1 VDAHFIET
9 ADGRALAWSEVGDA
23 SGAAVVWCHG
33 GLSGR
38 TDASLAAKGAQSA
51 GVRLITID
59 RPGIGEST
67 RRKGRSVADWADD
80 VRVVADALGLDR
92 FAVVGWSGG
101 GPHALACA
109 ARLSGRVSATA
120 TIGGMEPVRTRA
132 EREALG
138 LRADRLLIPMARH
151 APWLA
156 RTALAA
162 SARLSPERQ
171 KRVALRGFSEADRRV
186 LEPLPP
192 EAVVGSTIAAAAP
205 GVAGLVDDYRAFGSP
220 DWAFEL
226 SDIPGPVR
234 CWQGLEDAAV
244 PPAIGRR
251 LAGAIPH
258 GQLELVPDAGHFL
271 VVEHGRDVFTRLL
284 TDAARGSGRGPAGDR

>member
-1 VDAHFIET
+1 MEAQFVET
-9 ADGRALAWSEVGDA
+9 TDGRALAWSEVGDA
-23 SGAAVVWCHG
+23 SGAPVVWCHG

-38 TDASLAAKGAQSA
+38 TDASFAAPGARAA

-67 RRKGRSVADWADD
+67 RRKGRSVRDWADD
-80 VRVVADALGLDR
+80 VSVVADALGLDR
-92 FAVVGWSGG
+92 FGVVGWSGG

-109 ARLSGRVSATA
+109 AMLAERVSATA

-132 EREALG
+132 DRLALG
-138 LRADRLLIPMARH
+138 LRADRMLIPLARH

-156 RTALAA
+156 RTVLAA
-162 SARLSPERQ
+162 STRLSPERQ
-171 KRVALRGFSEADRRV
+171 KQVALRGFSEPDRRV
-186 LEPLPP
+186 LEPLAP

-205 GVAGLVDDYRAFGSP
+205 GVSGLVDDYRAFGSS
-220 DWAFEL
+220 DWGFEL

-234 CWQGLEDAAV
+234 CWQGADDAAV
-244 PPAIGRR
+244 PPAIGAR

-258 GQLELVPDAGHFL
+258 GELELVPDAGHFL
-271 VVEHGRDVFTRLL
+271 VLEHGQDVFARLL
-284 TDAARGSGRGPAGDR
+284 ADASA

>member
-1 VDAHFIET
+1 MEAQFVET
-9 ADGRALAWSEVGDA
+9 ADGRALAWSEVGAA
-23 SGAAVVWCHG
+23 SGSPVVWCHG

-38 TDASLAAKGAQSA
+38 TDAAFAAVGARGA

-67 RRKGRSVADWADD
+67 RRKGRSAADWASD
-80 VRVVADALGLDR
+80 VRVVADSLGLDR
-92 FAVVGWSGG
+92 FGVVGWSGG

-109 ARLSGRVSATA
+109 ASLAGRVSATA

-132 EREALG
+132 DRKALG
-138 LRADRLLIPMARH
+138 LRGDRMLIPISRH

-156 RTALAA
+156 RTVLAA
-162 SARLSPERQ
+162 STRLSPERQ
-171 KRVALRGFSEADRRV
+171 KAVLLRALSDADRRV
-186 LEPLPP
+186 LEPLAP
-192 EAVVGSTIAAAAP
+192 EDAVGATVAAAAH

-220 DWAFEL
+220 DWGFEL

-234 CWQGLEDAAV
+234 CWQGADDAAV

-258 GQLELVPDAGHFL
+258 GKLELVPDAGHFL
-271 VVEHGRDVFTRLL
+271 VIEHGQDVFARLL
-284 TDAARGSGRGPAGDR
+284 ADALA